1 VGFPVI
7 DEAVRIQQLAP
18 PTGAVSMVLDTDTYN
33 EIDDQFALAYAM
45 LSPEAL
51 TVEAI
56 YAAPFHNPNSSS
68 PADGMERSY
77 EEILRLL
84 DRLGVSGES
93 FAFRGSTGYLPA
105 AAEAVDSPA
114 ARDLIERAMSE
125 RSGPLYVVAIGAITN
140 VASALLLEPEL
151 VNRIV
156 VVWLGGHPHEWPT
169 AREFNLMQDVHAAR
183 VVHDSGV
190 PFVHVPCKNVA
201 QFLRTSVPE
210 LKEHIA
216 GRNALCD
223 FLFERF
229 CAHHDDHFAWAK
241 ELWDVSAV
249 AWLVNPAWVPTALV
263 HSPILTDQLTW
274 STDPQRHFIRVATD
288 CNRNAIFA
296 DMFRKLQSAP

>member
-1 VGFPVI
+1 MVFPII
-7 DEAVRIQQLAP
+7 DEAIRIQRLAP

-45 LSPEAL
+45 LSPEVL

-56 YAAPFHNPNSSS
+56 YAAPFDNPNSSG

-84 DRLGVSGES
+84 ERLGVSGES
-93 FAFRGSTGYLPA
+93 FAFRGSTGYLPTA
-105 AAEAVDSPA
+105 DEPLDSPA
-114 ARDLIERAMSE
+114 ARNLVERAVSE

-169 AREFNLMQDVHAAR
+169 AREFNLLQDVHAAR
-183 VVHDSGV
+183 VVLDSGA

-201 QFLRTSVPE
+201 QFLRTTVPE

-274 STDPQRHFIRVATD
+274 STDPRRHFIRVATD

>member
-1 VGFPVI
+1 MVFPII
-7 DEAVRIQQLAP
+7 DETVRIQRLAP

-45 LSPEAL
+45 LSPEVL

-56 YAAPFHNPNSSS
+56 YAAPFHNSNSSG

-84 DRLGVSGES
+84 ERLGVSGES
-93 FAFRGSTGYLPA
+93 FAFRGSEGYLPTA
-105 AAEAVDSPA
+105 DEPLDSPA
-114 ARDLIERAMSE
+114 ARDLIERAMGE

-140 VASALLLEPEL
+140 IASALLLEPEL

-156 VVWLGGHPHEWPT
+156 VVWLGGHPHDWPT
-169 AREFNLMQDVHAAR
+169 AREFNLMQDIHAAR
-183 VVHDSGV
+183 VVLDSGV

-210 LKEHIA
+210 LREHIA
-216 GRNALCD
+216 GRNGLCN

-249 AWLVNPAWVPTALV
+249 AWLVSPAWVPTALV

-274 STDPQRHFIRVATD
+274 STDPRRHFIRVATD

>member
-1 VGFPVI
+1 MVFPI
-7 DEAVRIQQLAP
+7 IGEAVRIQRLAP

-45 LSPEAL
+45 LSPEVL

-56 YAAPFHNPNSSS
+56 YAAPFHNPNSSG

-84 DRLGVSGES
+84 DRLGVAGES
-93 FAFRGSTGYLPA
+93 FAFRGSAGYLPTA
-105 AAEAVDSPA
+105 DEALDSPA
-114 ARDLIERAMSE
+114 ARDLVERAMGE

-151 VNRIV
+151 ANRIV
-156 VVWLGGHPHEWPT
+156 VVWLGGHPHDWPT
-169 AREFNLMQDVHAAR
+169 AREFNLMQDIHAAR
-183 VVHDSGV
+183 VVLDSGV

-201 QFLRTSVPE
+201 QFLRTTVPE

-274 STDPQRHFIRVATD
+274 STDPRRHFIRVATD